1 MTYSIDFIP
10 LVRLLSF
17 RRVGIFF
24 KYKTDMPNWNTLKNA
39 VANVIKANNNKE
51 ITGPL
56 LQNVLHSIIN
66 AVGENAAFAGIANV
80 ETNPGFFD
88 GPVFFLASEPGI
100 YSNFS
105 GLVLPANTIGVF
117 LYNNQKWSLLPI
129 IENIVTLSDISKKAN
144 LNSQNALAT
153 GEEQRLVIKI
163 IPHSEK
169 PVIVASSGTYFNEN
183 TNKIETW
190 VVEKSGSVDTIK
202 LVLSEAPSENV
213 IYCDADTNTL
223 LRWNNNAMVT
233 IMGGTPVTEETYSK
247 PEIDKMLRGKINKAG
262 DNVEGSLVFSNGEG
276 VAFSDESG
284 EESYLYQ
291 DEEDR
296 GPRMQSKTGDRFI
309 FQRDLAPKNGSNALV
324 ISEDLYRATATI
336 LNSMGVE
343 LDNADN
349 TGDSLIMYIAN
360 IGDFYYDAN
369 NKHLHYQNPSNVAV
383 DLGAPSSKRLY
394 VNINTGLIYRWSG
407 DKWVILGRKPIDAYT
422 KKESDA
428 KYAKLKDPS
437 QSISAYNVAGNIVVA
452 KNLWLNDDDGDGIN
466 INKAGN
472 RLNIEGDI
480 IITDAEIAQTTGA
493 AADKIMSQKATTEAL
508 ENIKSD
514 VIKITPYLFLRKSIV
529 FSNSGSYILDD
540 ADVPSMQKL
549 VQELINNKTKPIEQ
563 PIEAVFV
570 AGSFEN
576 PLPDGLTIG
585 EFTIRSIAAYI
596 DLDVQKLHFIFCV
609 FGINY
614 HLESINTVNATT
626 TKYEFSISEFTP

>member
-1 MTYSIDFIP
+1 
-10 LVRLLSF
+10 
-17 RRVGIFF
+17 
-24 KYKTDMPNWNTLKNA
+24 MPNWNTLKNA

-88 GPVFFLASEPGI
+88 GPVFFLESETGI

-169 PVIVASSGTYFNEN
+169 PVIVASPGTYFNEN

-190 VVEKSGSVDTIK
+190 VIEKSGSIDTIK

-309 FQRDLAPKNGSNALV
+309 FQRDLAPKNGSSALV

-349 TGDSLIMYIAN
+349 TGDSLIMYVAN

-369 NKHLHYQNPSNVAV
+369 SKHLHYQNPSNVAI

-422 KKESDA
+422 KKESDT

-452 KNLWLNDDDGDGIN
+452 KNLWLEDDGGDGIN
-466 INKAGN
+466 INKTGN

-570 AGSFEN
+570 TGSFEN

>member
-1 MTYSIDFIP
+1 
-10 LVRLLSF
+10 
-17 RRVGIFF
+17 
-24 KYKTDMPNWNTLKNA
+24 MPNWNTLKNA

-169 PVIVASSGTYFNEN
+169 PVIVASPGTYFNEN

-309 FQRDLAPKNGSNALV
+309 FQRDLAPKNGSSALV

-349 TGDSLIMYIAN
+349 TGDSLIM
-360 IGDFYYDAN
+360 
-369 NKHLHYQNPSNVAV
+369 
-383 DLGAPSSKRLY
+383 
-394 VNINTGLIYRWSG
+394 
-407 DKWVILGRKPIDAYT
+407 
-422 KKESDA
+422 
-428 KYAKLKDPS
+428 
-437 QSISAYNVAGNIVVA
+437 
-452 KNLWLNDDDGDGIN
+452 
-466 INKAGN
+466 
-472 RLNIEGDI
+472 
-480 IITDAEIAQTTGA
+480 
-493 AADKIMSQKATTEAL
+493 
-508 ENIKSD
+508 
-514 VIKITPYLFLRKSIV
+514 
-529 FSNSGSYILDD
+529 
-540 ADVPSMQKL
+540 
-549 VQELINNKTKPIEQ
+549 
-563 PIEAVFV
+563 
-570 AGSFEN
+570 
-576 PLPDGLTIG
+576 
-585 EFTIRSIAAYI
+585 
-596 DLDVQKLHFIFCV
+596 
-609 FGINY
+609 
-614 HLESINTVNATT
+614 
-626 TKYEFSISEFTP
+626 

>member
-1 MTYSIDFIP
+1 
-10 LVRLLSF
+10 
-17 RRVGIFF
+17 
-24 KYKTDMPNWNTLKNA
+24 MPNWNTLKNA

-169 PVIVASSGTYFNEN
+169 PVIVASPGTYFNEN

-309 FQRDLAPKNGSNALV
+309 FQRDLAPKNGSSALV

-349 TGDSLIMYIAN
+349 TGDSLIMYVAN

-369 NKHLHYQNPSNVAV
+369 SKHLHYQNTSNVAI

-422 KKESDA
+422 KKESDT

-452 KNLWLNDDDGDGIN
+452 KNLWLEDDDGDGIN

-508 ENIKSD
+508 ENIKSN
-514 VIKITPYLFLRKSIV
+514 VA
-529 FSNSGSYILDD
+529 SNSENIQSIASALSTKKDKLKYVYLEFGLQDEVKNDTFYELEQYESFDSFVGNLDD
-540 ADVPSMQKL
+540 NIEFFVLMNGNNVMTIYNYDLYWEKPLEMREGYKYLIHVFRHL
-549 VQELINNKTKPIEQ
+549 VRWW
-563 PIEAVFV
+563 
-570 AGSFEN
+570 
-576 PLPDGLTIG
+576 
-585 EFTIRSIAAYI
+585 EFPTMPA
-596 DLDVQKLHFIFCV
+596 
-609 FGINY
+609 
-614 HLESINTVNATT
+614 
-626 TKYEFSISEFTP
+626 

>member
-1 MTYSIDFIP
+1 
-10 LVRLLSF
+10 
-17 RRVGIFF
+17 
-24 KYKTDMPNWNTLKNA
+24 MPNWNTLKNA

-153 GEEQRLVIKI
+153 GEEQHLVIKI

-169 PVIVASSGTYFNEN
+169 PVIVASPGTYFNEN

-309 FQRDLAPKNGSNALV
+309 FQRDLAPKNGSSALV

-349 TGDSLIMYIAN
+349 TGDSLIMYVAN

-369 NKHLHYQNPSNVAV
+369 SKHLHYQNPSNVAV

-422 KKESDA
+422 KKESDT

-437 QSISAYNVAGNIVVA
+437 QSISAYNVAGNIVIA
-452 KNLWLNDDDGDGIN
+452 KNLWLEDDDGDGIN

>member
-1 MTYSIDFIP
+1 
-10 LVRLLSF
+10 
-17 RRVGIFF
+17 
-24 KYKTDMPNWNTLKNA
+24 MPNWNTLKNA

-56 LQNVLHSIIN
+56 LQNVLHSVIN

-88 GPVFFLASEPGI
+88 GPAFFLASEPGI

-144 LNSQNALAT
+144 LNSQNVLAT

-169 PVIVASSGTYFNEN
+169 PVIVASPGTYFNEN

-190 VVEKSGSVDTIK
+190 VVEKSGSIDTIK
-202 LVLSEAPSENV
+202 LVLSEAPSGNV

-247 PEIDKMLRGKINKAG
+247 PEIDKMFRGKINKAG
-262 DNVEGSLVFSNGEG
+262 DNVEGSLVFSNSEG
-276 VAFSDESG
+276 VVFSDDSG

-296 GPRMQSKTGDRFI
+296 GPRMQSRTGDKFI
-309 FQRDLAPKNGSNALV
+309 FQRDLAPKNGSSALV
-324 ISEDLYRATATI
+324 VSEDLYRATVTI

-349 TGDSLIMYIAN
+349 TGDSLIMYVAN

-369 NKHLHYQNPSNVAV
+369 SKHLHYQNPSNAAI

-422 KKESDA
+422 KKESDT

-437 QSISAYNVAGNIVVA
+437 QSISAYNVAGNTVVA
-452 KNLWLNDDDGDGIN
+452 KNLWLEDDDGDGIN

-549 VQELINNKTKPIEQ
+549 VQELINNKIKPIEQ

>member
-1 MTYSIDFIP
+1 
-10 LVRLLSF
+10 
-17 RRVGIFF
+17 
-24 KYKTDMPNWNTLKNA
+24 MPNWNTLKNA

-169 PVIVASSGTYFNEN
+169 PVIVASPGTYFNEN

-190 VVEKSGSVDTIK
+190 VIEKSGSIDTIK

-213 IYCDADTNTL
+213 IYCDAGTNTL

-262 DNVEGSLVFSNGEG
+262 DNVEGSLVFSNSEG
-276 VAFSDESG
+276 VVFSDESG
-284 EESYLYQ
+284 EESHLYQ

-296 GPRMQSKTGDRFI
+296 GPRMQSRTGDKFI
-309 FQRDLAPKNGSNALV
+309 FQRDLAPKNGSSALV
-324 ISEDLYRATATI
+324 VSEDLYRATVTI

-349 TGDSLIMYIAN
+349 TGDSLIMYVAN

-369 NKHLHYQNPSNVAV
+369 SKHLHYQNPSNVAV

-422 KKESDA
+422 KKESDT

-437 QSISAYNVAGNIVVA
+437 QNISAYNVAGNIVVA
-452 KNLWLNDDDGDGIN
+452 KNLWLEDNDGDGIN

-472 RLNIEGDI
+472 RLNIEGNI

-493 AADKIMSQKATTEAL
+493 ATDKIMSQKATTDTLSTKKDKLKYVYL
-508 ENIKSD
+508 EWGLQDEVKSD
-514 VIKITPYLFLRKSIV
+514 TFYELKKGESMESTG
-529 FSNSGSYILDD
+529 NNLDD
-540 ADVPSMQKL
+540 D
-549 VQELINNKTKPIEQ
+549 
-563 PIEAVFV
+563 
-570 AGSFEN
+570 
-576 PLPDGLTIG
+576 
-585 EFTIRSIAAYI
+585 
-596 DLDVQKLHFIFCV
+596 
-609 FGINY
+609 
-614 HLESINTVNATT
+614 
-626 TKYEFSISEFTP
+626 SEFFVLMNGNNSMTIYNYDLYWEKPLEMREGYKYLIHVFRHLVRWWEFPTTPA

>member
-1 MTYSIDFIP
+1 
-10 LVRLLSF
+10 
-17 RRVGIFF
+17 
-24 KYKTDMPNWNTLKNA
+24 MPNWNTLKNA

-66 AVGENAAFAGIANV
+66 AVGENAAFAGVANV

-169 PVIVASSGTYFNEN
+169 PVIVASPGTYFNEN

-291 DEEDR
+291 DEEDS

-309 FQRDLAPKNGSNALV
+309 FQRDLAPKNGSSALV
-324 ISEDLYRATATI
+324 VSEDLYRATATI

-349 TGDSLIMYIAN
+349 TGDSFIMYVAD

-369 NKHLHYQNPSNVAV
+369 SKHLHYQNPSNVAV

-422 KKESDA
+422 KKESDT
-428 KYAKLKDPS
+428 KYAKLKDLS
-437 QSISAYNVAGNIVVA
+437 QSISAYNVAGNTVVA
-452 KNLWLNDDDGDGIN
+452 KNLWLEDDDGDGIN

-480 IITDAEIAQTTGA
+480 IITDAEIAQTTGV

>member
-1 MTYSIDFIP
+1 
-10 LVRLLSF
+10 
-17 RRVGIFF
+17 
-24 KYKTDMPNWNTLKNA
+24 MPNWNTLKNA

-169 PVIVASSGTYFNEN
+169 PVIVASPGTYFNEN

-190 VVEKSGSVDTIK
+190 VVEKSGSVYTIK

-213 IYCDADTNTL
+213 IYCNADTNTL

-233 IMGGTPVTEETYSK
+233 IMGGTPVAEETYSK

-284 EESYLYQ
+284 EKSYLYQ

-309 FQRDLAPKNGSNALV
+309 FQRDLAPKNGSSALV

-349 TGDSLIMYIAN
+349 TGDSLIMYVAN

-369 NKHLHYQNPSNVAV
+369 SKHLHYQNPSNVAV

-422 KKESDA
+422 KKESDT

-437 QSISAYNVAGNIVVA
+437 QNISAYNVAGNIVVA
-452 KNLWLNDDDGDGIN
+452 KNLWLEDDDGDGIN
-466 INKAGN
+466 INKVGN
-472 RLNIEGDI
+472 RLNTEGDI